1 MELNTAAYNAQAFNP
16 PLSYSTPPTNGA
28 QAYPK
33 VSAKV
38 KIRSA
43 RFMVHALVLVLVLV
57 VVLLVLLLLV
67 VVVAAGRD
75 RGIGLFVVAV
85 VASAAAV
92 VEGGAIQKRACM
104 KPL

>member
-43 RFMVHALVLVLVLV
+43 RFMVHALVVVVVLV
-57 VVLLVLLLLV
+57 VG
-67 VVVAAGRD
+67 VAAGRD
-75 RGIGLFVVAV
+75 RGIGLFVVAVVAV

>member
-43 RFMVHALVLVLVLV
+43 RFMVHALVVVVVLV
-57 VVLLVLLLLV
+57 VG
-67 VVVAAGRD
+67 VAAGRD
-75 RGIGLFVVAV
+75 SGIGLFVVAVVAV

>member
-1 MELNTAAYNAQAFNP
+1 MELNTAAYNAQAFKP

-43 RFMVHALVLVLVLV
+43 RFMVHALVV
-57 VVLLVLLLLV
+57 VLLLLLLVV

>member
-43 RFMVHALVLVLVLV
+43 RFMVHALVV
-57 VVLLVLLLLV
+57 VVV

>member
-43 RFMVHALVLVLVLV
+43 RFMVHALVV
-57 VVLLVLLLLV
+57 V

-92 VEGGAIQKRACM
+92 VEGGAIQKRACI

>member
-43 RFMVHALVLVLVLV
+43 RFMVHALVVG
-57 VVLLVLLLLV
+57 
-67 VVVAAGRD
+67 VAAGRD
-75 RGIGLFVVAV
+75 RGIGLFVVAVVAV

>member
-43 RFMVHALVLVLVLV
+43 RFMVHALVV
-57 VVLLVLLLLV
+57 VVVV

-75 RGIGLFVVAV
+75 RGIGLFVIAV

>member
-43 RFMVHALVLVLVLV
+43 RFMVHALVV
-57 VVLLVLLLLV
+57 VLLLLLLVV